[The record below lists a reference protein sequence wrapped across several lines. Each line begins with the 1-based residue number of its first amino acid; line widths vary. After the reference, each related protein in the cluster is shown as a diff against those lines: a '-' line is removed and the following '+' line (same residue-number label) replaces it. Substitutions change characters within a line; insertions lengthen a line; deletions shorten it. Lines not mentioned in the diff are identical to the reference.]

1 MSRRSSRLPTGPH
14 FALAWLTPASRCT
27 RYLREPYAFLKFSDQ
42 RGTWTGTLSALAH
55 LRFEADLASLARL
68 PAAWCLRG
76 APRSHR
82 PYATAPRAAR
92 RTGRCRRRLG
102 PRRRV
107 GSAHPRRRRPA
118 AQVLPRSVAARAR
131 RLPIAAATSAA
142 LVCQKRVAAAA
153 AAAAESRSGPP
164 VKSRHG
170 KTEAEGGRKRKGGA
184 RRGARRGEPAPPRNA
199 ENPEPPARIR
209 PARIPGRAAV
219 PRRLQAPGAM
229 ATRTGSRNPRQLL
242 MYGPKRL

>member
-1 MSRRSSRLPTGPH
+1 MSRRSSRPPTGPH

-82 PYATAPRAAR
+82 PYATTPCAAR

-107 GSAHPRRRRPA
+107 GTAHPRRRRPA
-118 AQVLPRSVAARAR
+118 AQVLPRSVAARGR

-153 AAAAESRSGPP
+153 AAAAAPESLVAPVPSRPGTGSALARQRGPVGGP
-164 VKSRHG
+164 QQQA
-170 KTEAEGGRKRKGGA
+170 EAEGGRK
-184 RRGARRGEPAPPRNA
+184 
-199 ENPEPPARIR
+199 
-209 PARIPGRAAV
+209 
-219 PRRLQAPGAM
+219 
-229 ATRTGSRNPRQLL
+229 
-242 MYGPKRL
+242 